1 MLESTRGLRAIVL
14 AAIVLCIVASLTGA
28 KAGQDKN
35 GLKVAVVDSG
45 RLSNEYTFIIN
56 AERELINKDR
66 DLGIALRTWLQNP
79 LLTDKEQDELGK
91 LIVIDTNAN
100 ANQPGLND
108 QQKKRRQELIDKSKN
123 LNDELVALSN
133 KKVGDITPQ
142 ERQKLDAFSK
152 LGPETQARVN
162 TELDKWKDELNKKK
176 AANITQAVKV
186 MRDSVAK
193 VAKEKGYNLVFD
205 SGVVFYADGD
215 ITDPVL
221 SLMNKTK

>member
-162 TELDKWKDELNKKK
+162 TELDKWKDELNKRK